1 MMVGKTKMSQQQ
13 KINLIF
19 EYLEILIDS
28 RIKIHLEKQYSNSRE
43 MEKIKTLEY
52 EPTKKLIKK
61 ELEEFL
67 KTPLH

>member
-1 MMVGKTKMSQQQ
+1 MSQQQ